1 MIMNVGGGQ
10 TTGSLDLLDL
20 ICMALKFPDNIIII
34 GRMLLPK
41 ASALRLWKLLMVVSQ
56 LGKMIHKKTITFP
69 FTFWFYLH
77 KEVVFPVQM

>member
-34 GRMLLPK
+34 AQSL
-41 ASALRLWKLLMVVSQ
+41 SAAFV
-56 LGKMIHKKTITFP
+56 
-69 FTFWFYLH
+69 
-77 KEVVFPVQM
+77 EVVDGGVTTWQNDSQKNN